1 MTAGGATRGR
11 GGSGSGGPHR
21 ARAAKFRQRLPS
33 YIRRRRQFG
42 CGAKI
47 LDLDEDV
54 GTDGEAGVGRGGAV
68 PGAAAGHAA
77 NQVGTAAGA
86 GQVSASVGVGQDGT
100 ATSVRPTVDHDAVAA
115 GVGDVAEKMHK
126 NY

>member
-21 ARAAKFRQRLPS
+21 ARAVKFRPRSPS

-47 LDLDEDV
+47 LDLDEDI
-54 GTDGEAGVGRGGAV
+54 GADGEAGVGRGGAV
-68 PGAAAGHAA
+68 PGTAAGHAA
-77 NQVGTAAGA
+77 NQVGAAAGA
-86 GQVSASVGVGQDGT
+86 GQDIASVGVGQDGT
-100 ATSVRPTVDHDAVAA
+100 AASVHPGADHDAAAA
-115 GVGDVAEKMHK
+115 GAGGVEEKLHK
-126 NY
+126 H